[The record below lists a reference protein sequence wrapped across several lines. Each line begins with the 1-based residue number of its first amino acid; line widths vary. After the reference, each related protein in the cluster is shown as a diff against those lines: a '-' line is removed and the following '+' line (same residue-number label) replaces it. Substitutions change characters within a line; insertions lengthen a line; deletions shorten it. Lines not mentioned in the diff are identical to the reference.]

1 MRRQPT
7 RERRWLRILGRMQ
20 ADAVLLKRYGV
31 LIPKAGR
38 KSPAWCVCYND
49 YSEGRRVQRAIYVG
63 IDPVLVRRTRRWLE
77 EHQQLD
83 RRKREIDK
91 ALRSLKRI
99 VSLLR
104 YPHRVRRKVARTH
117 QPEALQ
123 SFAN

>member
-1 MRRQPT
+1 MRHQPS

-20 ADAVLLKRYGV
+20 ADATLLKRYGV
-31 LIPKAGR
+31 LIAKAGR

-63 IDPVLVRRTRRWLE
+63 IDLVLVRRTRQWLE
-77 EHQQLD
+77 ELQQLD
-83 RRKREIDK
+83 RRKREMDA

-117 QPEALQ
+117 QPEAFQ
-123 SFAN
+123 PFAS

>member
-1 MRRQPT
+1 MRHHPT
-7 RERRWLRILGRMQ
+7 RERRWLRILGRLQ
-20 ADAVLLKRYGV
+20 ADAQLLKRYGV
-31 LIPKAGR
+31 MTLKGGR

-63 IDPVLVRRTRRWLE
+63 IDPVLVRRTRQWLE

-83 RRKREIDK
+83 RRKREMDA
-91 ALRSLKRI
+91 ALRTLKRI

-104 YPHRVRRKVARTH
+104 YPHRVRRKLARTH
-117 QPEALQ
+117 QPEAIQ

>member
-1 MRRQPT
+1 MDHQLT

-20 ADAVLLKRYGV
+20 ADAQLLKRYGV
-31 LIPKAGR
+31 LTLKGGR

-49 YSEGRRVQRAIYVG
+49 YSERRRVQRAIYVG
-63 IDPVLVRRTRRWLE
+63 IDPVLVSRTRQWLE
-77 EHQQLD
+77 EHQELD

-91 ALRSLKRI
+91 ALRRLKRI

-117 QPEALQ
+117 QPEALLP
-123 SFAN
+123 FAS